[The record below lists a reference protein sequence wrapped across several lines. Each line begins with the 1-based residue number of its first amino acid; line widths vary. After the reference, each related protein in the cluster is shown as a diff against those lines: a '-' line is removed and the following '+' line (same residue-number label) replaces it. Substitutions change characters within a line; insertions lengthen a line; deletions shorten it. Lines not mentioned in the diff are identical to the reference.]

1 MRLYK
6 KEGDTLK
13 ILCLP
18 EEEVEKGDYLLVE
31 EPDKG
36 RALLAQ
42 VVDVQFASVP
52 GVLEE
57 LLRDSVAGSLSH
69 GEDVDPFGLASH
81 LAYIEDA
88 RLLTCKIRGGF
99 VEGHRVEQMYWLPSR
114 SRSKVM
120 KVPFSTVLELAGV
133 GGDLPISL
141 GVARDGSEVN
151 IDARALDGALTII
164 TGKKGTGK
172 SHLSKLLVLSLV
184 DYGATVVILDLN
196 GEYTRLGYNRDGRP
210 NEFHD
215 RILVLEPGR
224 NFRTTL
230 ARAGLCVM
238 MNIMVHALSLPGTS
252 AREFKRIW
260 YHLESRGLLTM
271 RDLENAIRSWRCN
284 EHVRDA
290 LFSRYYALASSGFFS
305 DDVSGCLDLEEALEM
320 LKECGGAVVINLR
333 DLSAVDRRVVV
344 EYTLGKLTELLS
356 CWVLRAVFLFAE
368 EAHLYLRETYWEDVV
383 TRMRHLGIFTTFI
396 TNQPDTIRDNIY
408 RQADNIFLFNFT
420 NQKDLEMVARAS
432 RVDADTV
439 KAIAR
444 ELPPGHCLVLGRVV
458 GDMPVVVK
466 VRALDVETMG
476 RTRYFFGP
484 EAGGRI
490 RCETGLLGRGA

>member
-31 EPDKG
+31 EPDKD
-36 RALLAQ
+36 RALLVQ

-57 LLRDSVAGSLSH
+57 LLRDSVIGGLAH
-69 GEDVDPFGLASH
+69 GEDMDPLGLSSH

-88 RLLTCKIRGGF
+88 RILMCKIRGGF
-99 VEGHRVEQMYWLPSR
+99 SRGRKTDQMYWLPSR
-114 SRSKVM
+114 SRSKISH
-120 KVPFSTVLELAGV
+120 VPFSAVLKLSGAG
-133 GGDLPISL
+133 GELPIPL
-141 GVARDGSEVN
+141 GLARDGSEVN
-151 IDARALDGALTII
+151 VDARALDGALSII

-172 SHLSKLLVLSLV
+172 SHLSKLLVLGLI
-184 DYGATVVILDLN
+184 DYGATVVVLDLN
-196 GEYTRLGYNRDGRP
+196 GEYTRLGFGRDGQP
-210 NEFHD
+210 NRYFD

-224 NFRTTL
+224 NFKTTL
-230 ARAGLCVM
+230 ADAGLSVM

-260 YHLESRGLLTM
+260 YHLKGRGLLTM

-290 LFSRYYALASSGFFS
+290 LFSRYYALSSSGFFS
-305 DDVSGCLDLEEALEM
+305 DDTSGCLDLGEALMALQGE
-320 LKECGGAVVINLR
+320 GGAVIINLK

-344 EYTLGKLTELLS
+344 EYTLGKLVELLS
-356 CWVLRAVFLFAE
+356 KWVLRAVFLFAE
-368 EAHLYLRETYWEDVV
+368 GAHLYLRETYWEDVV

-420 NQKDLEMVARAS
+420 NQRDLEMVARAS

-444 ELPPGHCLVLGRVV
+444 ELPPGHCLVLGRAV
-458 GDMPVVVK
+458 GDMPIVVR
-466 VRALDVETMG
+466 VRELDVETLG
-476 RTRYFFGP
+476 RTRYFFRYP
-484 EAGGRI
+484 EEEMRDTSRAAATLI
-490 RCETGLLGRGA
+490 

>member
-1 MRLYK
+1 MRIYK
-6 KEGDTLK
+6 KEGDTIK

-18 EEEVEKGDYLLVE
+18 EEEVDKGDYLLIE

-42 VVDVQFASVP
+42 VIDVQFANVP

-57 LLRDSVAGSLSH
+57 LIRDSVVNYLSY
-69 GEDVDPFGLASH
+69 GEDVDPMDLGSH

-88 RLLTCKIRGGF
+88 RLITCKIRCGLVKG
-99 VEGHRVEQMYWLPSR
+99 RRSDRMYWLPSR
-114 SRSKVM
+114 SRSNVRKIS
-120 KVPFSTVLELAGV
+120 FSELLRMVGI

-141 GVARDGSEVN
+141 G
-151 IDARALDGALTII
+151 RALDGSEIYIDARSLDGSLTII

-184 DYGATVVILDLN
+184 DYGATVVVLDLN
-196 GEYTRLGYNRDGRP
+196 GEYTRLGYNRDGEP
-210 NEFHD
+210 NRHHD
-215 RILVLEPGR
+215 RILVLKPGD
-224 NFRTTL
+224 NFKTTL
-230 ARAGLCVM
+230 ARAGLYVM
-238 MNIMVHALSLPGTS
+238 MNIMIHALSLPGTS

-260 YHLESRGLLTM
+260 YYLRSKDMLTM
-271 RDLENAIRSWRCN
+271 SDLENIIRSWRCN
-284 EHVRDA
+284 ENVRDA
-290 LFSRYYALASSGFFS
+290 LFSRYYALASSGFFT
-305 DDVSGCLDLEEALEM
+305 DEPGDAMDLEDALLAFEG
-320 LKECGGAVVINLR
+320 GGAVVINLR
-333 DLSAVDRRVVV
+333 DLSVVDRRVVV
-344 EYTLGKLTELLS
+344 EYVLGKLTQLLS
-356 CWVLRAVFLFAE
+356 KWVLKAVFLFAE

-432 RVDADTV
+432 RVDAETV

-444 ELPPGHCLVLGRVV
+444 ELPPGYCLIIGRAVK
-458 GDMPVVVK
+458 DAPIIVK
-466 VRALDVETMG
+466 VRELDVETMG
-476 RTRYFFGP
+476 RTRYFF
-484 EAGGRI
+484 E
-490 RCETGLLGRGA
+490 RGEGTPDKLMQDLALPT

>member
-1 MRLYK
+1 LRLYK

-18 EEEVEKGDYLLVE
+18 DEEVEKGDYLLVE
-31 EPDKG
+31 EPDKD
-36 RALLAQ
+36 RALVAQ
-42 VVDVQFASVP
+42 VVDIQFANIP

-57 LLRDSVAGSLSH
+57 LLRDSIVSYLDCGQ
-69 GEDVDPFGLASH
+69 DVDPFDLESH
-81 LAYIEDA
+81 LAYLEDA
-88 RLLTCKIRGGF
+88 KLLLCKIRGGL
-99 VEGHRVEQMYWLPSR
+99 VSGRLTDQMYWLPSR
-114 SRSKVM
+114 SRSRIRRL
-120 KVPFSTVLELAGV
+120 STSELLELSGAG
-133 GGDLPISL
+133 GELPIFIGS
-141 GVARDGSEVN
+141 ARDGSEVHV
-151 IDARALDGALTII
+151 DARALDGALTII

-172 SHLSKLLVLSLV
+172 SHLSKLLVLGLIS
-184 DYGATVVILDLN
+184 YGATVDILDLN
-196 GEYTRLGYNRDGRP
+196 GEYTRLGYGRDGRP

-215 RILVLEPGR
+215 RILVLKPGE
-224 NFRTTL
+224 NFKTTL
-230 ARAGLCVM
+230 ARAGLSVM

-260 YHLESRGLLTM
+260 YHLEGHGRLTL

-284 EHVRDA
+284 ENVRDA
-290 LFSRYYALASSGFFS
+290 LFSRYYALSSSGFFT
-305 DDVSGCLDLEEALEM
+305 DEPGDALDLEDALLALGER
-320 LKECGGAVVINLR
+320 GGAVVINLR

-344 EYTLGKLTELLS
+344 EYVLGKLTELLS
-356 CWVLRAVFLFAE
+356 RWILRAVFLFAE

-420 NQKDLEMVARAS
+420 NQKDLEMVAKAS

-444 ELPPGHCLVLGRVV
+444 ELPPGHCLIIGSAVRDL
-458 GDMPVVVK
+458 PIVVK
-466 VRALDVETMG
+466 VRELDVETMG
-476 RTRYFFGP
+476 RTRYFFSG
-484 EAGGRI
+484 A
-490 RCETGLLGRGA
+490 ETGQLPVHMPH